1 MPANAGQDAVF
12 KIGATAVAGVR
23 VSGFTR
29 EATPIDITD
38 KDSQG
43 YQELLSGKVSG
54 VSLSMNVEG
63 VEKDNTLRDIAL
75 GDKAGWLIADASL
88 EMADG
93 DVLSGAFFLGS
104 YQEGDDYKEA
114 TTFTATLTSSGQWTF
129 TPAP

>member
-1 MPANAGQDAVF
+1 MPATAGQDAVF

-38 KDSQG
+38 KDSAG
-43 YQELLSGKVSG
+43 YQELLADKVSS

-63 VEKDNTLRDIAL
+63 VHKGDTLRDIAL
-75 GDKAGWLIADASL
+75 GPVSGYLISAASIEL
-88 EMADG
+88 ANG

-114 TTFTATLTSSGQWTF
+114 TTFTATLTSSGQWTY
-129 TPAP
+129 TPA